1 MKLLFTKPIPPN
13 PAPSKIIPIISE
25 TLYIYL
31 IGFQIGVE
39 LVGIPASF
47 KAIILAAFFVGNCE
61 QGSFS
66 SLLHHPTAVCNFDWD
81 ATIATAAR

>member
-1 MKLLFTKPIPPN
+1 MSGVCEPFGF
-13 PAPSKIIPIISE
+13 
-25 TLYIYL
+25 LYIYCSQL
-31 IGFQIGVE
+31 GVIFCAIGVE

-66 SLLHHPTAVCNFDWD
+66 SLLHRPTAVCDFDWD
-81 ATIATAAR
+81 ATIAAAALLAAAAR